1 MKRLFIIL
9 ACMLSFGV
17 LQAQRPFVIFGNVDK
32 NIFSETADSERAI
45 NGIFLWSLDAVV
57 SGAEITYNKEASV
70 FETKFLSGV
79 GGAVGWKHYKPL
91 PDGTPVSDWGV
102 NLAVL
107 TQVQINET
115 VRTGMELAVLA
126 NLYNLTA
133 GPVYI
138 FNDKKIGLLVG
149 ANINF

>member
-1 MKRLFIIL
+1 MKKVVTIFFAIIL
-9 ACMLSFGV
+9 SVGLF
-17 LQAQRPFVIFGNVDK
+17 AQKPFVIFGNVSKD
-32 NIFSETADSERAI
+32 IFSETADSERAI
-45 NGIFLWSLDAVV
+45 NGVFLWSLDAVV

-91 PDGTPVSDWGV
+91 PDGTPISDWGV
-102 NLAVL
+102 NLALL

-115 VRTGMELAVLA
+115 VRTGMEVAILA
-126 NLYNLTA
+126 NLYNITA

-138 FNDKKIGLLVG
+138 FNEKKLGLLVG
-149 ANINF
+149 ANLNF

>member
-1 MKRLFIIL
+1 MKKLVTIIFAL
-9 ACMLSFGV
+9 AFCAGLS
-17 LQAQRPFVIFGNVDK
+17 AQFVIFGNVPKD
-32 NIFSETADSERAI
+32 IFPVSADSDKAV
-45 NGIFLWSLDAVV
+45 NGVFLWSLDAVV
-57 SGAEITYNKEASV
+57 SGAEITYNNDA

-91 PDGTPVSDWGV
+91 PDGTPISDWGV

-138 FNDKKIGLLVG
+138 FNDKKICLLVG
-149 ANINF
+149 ANIAF

>member
-1 MKRLFIIL
+1 MKKLVTIIFAL
-9 ACMLSFGV
+9 AFCAGLS
-17 LQAQRPFVIFGNVDK
+17 AQFVIFGNVPKD
-32 NIFSETADSERAI
+32 IFPQTADSERAV
-45 NGIFLWSLDAVV
+45 NGVFLWSLDAVV
-57 SGAEITYNKEASV
+57 SGAEITYNEGA

-91 PDGTPVSDWGV
+91 PDGTPVSDWGI

-115 VRTGMELAVLA
+115 IRTGMELALLA